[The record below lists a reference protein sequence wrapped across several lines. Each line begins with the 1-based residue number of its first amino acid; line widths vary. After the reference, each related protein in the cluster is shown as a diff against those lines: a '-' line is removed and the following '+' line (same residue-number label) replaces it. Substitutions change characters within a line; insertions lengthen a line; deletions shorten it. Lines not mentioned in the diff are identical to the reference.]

1 MTNRKTKE
9 DKTPETETPEPKL
22 EVCGFPFYEDNLG
35 PFNEGQM
42 DAWARIQ
49 RWARHRRS
57 PAPPASIRPK
67 AQNLQAARVK
77 AAQKAVEAIEKKL
90 DAEHAKPFE
99 KWDHAQI
106 DKLTDA
112 LTEVTQRYLD
122 VQGETADEFSERSV
136 ALAGELDEVAA
147 IEQESH
153 LAMAHH
159 VASSLGCNEE
169 LEGWLLRA
177 ELRDYEAALELVRA
191 GETPFLSRAARRRR
205 QQAGIA

>member
-49 RWARHRRS
+49 DGHGTDEARRRRQVF
-57 PAPPASIRPK
+57 AQK